1 MRSENPYEAPRAP
14 PEHVTRT
21 SESGRIRLVVGVQAL
36 AGAAVLFPF
45 VVFAWFHKNG
55 TISVEAGEAI
65 LVFVVLT
72 VLAMLLVLSWCYW
85 R

>member
-1 MRSENPYEAPRAP
+1 MA

-21 SESGRIRLVVGVQAL
+21 SEGGRIRLVVGVQAL

-45 VVFAWFHKNG
+45 VVFAWFQRDK

-65 LVFVVLT
+65 LVFIVLT
-72 VLAMLLVLSWCYW
+72 VLAILLVLSWCYW